1 MLRSELLGWAERVEQ
16 GSGFGEDFFG
26 LCGGEGP
33 AEDALWGELGSAL
46 GVATDEFHE
55 GAGVDGG
62 CGGVGAAIGEFD
74 VEHLD
79 EGFGFVR
86 ADTLFDLGALAVNLG
101 DA

>member
-33 AEDALWGELGSAL
+33 AEDALWGELGSAFC
-46 GVATDEFHE
+46 VAADELHE
-55 GAGVDGG
+55 GAGIDRWS
-62 CGGVGAAIGEFD
+62 GGVGAAIGEFD
-74 VEHLD
+74 VKHFD
-79 EGFGFVR
+79 EGFGLVC
-86 ADTLFDLGALAVNLG
+86 ADALFDLRALAVDLG